1 MNPPSAGSARRAAN
15 SPVVDRIARVGFA
28 ARGTTYLLMGWIAL
42 QLGLGH
48 HPKTQANQRGA
59 FQELAQQS
67 YGSLLLWLM
76 VIGLASYALFRAINA
91 IWGERGESSGLKK
104 WAKRIGSAGRA
115 VAYAVLAYGAYAVLQ
130 HRNSSAGVGSGA
142 GLMKHSYGR
151 WLVAAIGIGLIVG
164 GLALVGTGLLRRF
177 KKQLKLGE
185 MSEPT
190 RKFVVA
196 VGTIGTTARG
206 IVFAVVG
213 WFFVDAAWRF
223 QPAKAKGLDQSLHEI
238 VRQTGGR
245 TILTALGLG
254 LIVFGVYSWC
264 EARWRRTGKEGSLT
278 GGAYPSSHSSRRG
291 VSAHG

>member
-1 MNPPSAGSARRAAN
+1 MNAPAARKARRAAN
-15 SPVVDRIARVGFA
+15 SAVIDRLARVGFA

-76 VIGLASYALFRAINA
+76 VIGLAAYALFRATNA
-91 IWGERGESSGLKK
+91 IWGERGESSGPKK
-104 WAKRIGSAGRA
+104 WAMRVGSAGRA

-130 HRNSSAGVGSGA
+130 NRNSSAGVGSGA

-151 WLVAAIGIGLIVG
+151 SIVAVIGIGLIVG
-164 GLALVGTGLLRRF
+164 GLALVLTGLLRRF

-206 IVFAVVG
+206 IVFGVVG
-213 WFFVDAAWRF
+213 GFFVDAAWRF
-223 QPAKAKGLDQSLHEI
+223 QPAKAKGLDQSLREI
-238 VRQTGGR
+238 VGQGGGR
-245 TILTALGLG
+245 TILVALGLG

-264 EARWRRTGKEGSLT
+264 EARWRRTGKEGALAPYGSGHRT
-278 GGAYPSSHSSRRG
+278 RHG
-291 VSAHG
+291 VSA

>member
-1 MNPPSAGSARRAAN
+1 MNAPSARRAAN
-15 SPVVDRIARVGFA
+15 SPVVDRLARVGFA

-59 FQELAQQS
+59 FQELARQS
-67 YGSLLLWLM
+67 YGSVLLWLM
-76 VIGLASYALFRAINA
+76 VIGLASYAIFRATNA
-91 IWGERGESSGLKK
+91 IWGERGEASGLKK
-104 WAKRIGSAGRA
+104 SAKRIGSAGRA
-115 VAYAVLAYGAYAVLQ
+115 IAYAVLAYGAWTVLQ

-142 GLMKHSYGR
+142 SLMKHSYGR

-164 GLALVGTGLLRRF
+164 GLALVATGLLRRF
-177 KKQLKLGE
+177 KKHLKLGE
-185 MSEPT
+185 MSERT
-190 RKFVVA
+190 RTFVVA

-223 QPAKAKGLDQSLHEI
+223 QPAKAKGLDQSLRDI
-238 VRQTGGR
+238 VRQGGGR
-245 TILTALGLG
+245 TILVALGLG

-264 EARWRRTGKEGSLT
+264 EARWRRTGKEGSPS
-278 GGAYPSSHSSRRG
+278 GSAYPSGHRVRG
-291 VSAHG
+291 RISARG

>member
-1 MNPPSAGSARRAAN
+1 MHSPSAGTARTAAN
-15 SPVVDRIARVGFA
+15 SPVVDRLARVGFA
-28 ARGTTYLLMGWIAL
+28 ARGTTYLLLGWIAL

-48 HPKTQANQRGA
+48 HPKEQANQRGA

-67 YGSLLLWLM
+67 YGSVLLWLM
-76 VIGLASYALFRAINA
+76 VIGLGSYALFRATNA

-115 VAYAVLAYGAYAVLQ
+115 IAYGVLAYGAYTVLE

-164 GLALVGTGLLRRF
+164 GLALVVTGLLRRF
-177 KKQLKLGE
+177 KKNLKLGE
-185 MSEPT
+185 MGETT
-190 RKFVVA
+190 RKFVIA

-238 VRQTGGR
+238 VRQGGGR

-254 LIVFGVYSWC
+254 LIVFGAYSWC

-278 GGAYPSSHSSRRG
+278 GGSSLPDHSSRRVAARG
-291 VSAHG
+291 

>member
-1 MNPPSAGSARRAAN
+1 MNAPSGTARRAAN
-15 SPVVDRIARVGFA
+15 SPAVDRLARIGFA

-48 HPKTQANQRGA
+48 HPAAQANQRGA
-59 FQELAQQS
+59 FQELARQS
-67 YGSLLLWLM
+67 YGSVLLWLM
-76 VIGLASYALFRAINA
+76 VIGLGAYALFRATNA
-91 IWGERGESSGLKK
+91 IWGERGESSRVKQL
-104 WAKRIGSAGRA
+104 AKRIGSAGRA
-115 VAYAVLAYGAYAVLQ
+115 VAYAVLAYGAWTVLQ
-130 HRNSSAGVGSGA
+130 HRHSSAGIGSGA

-164 GLALVGTGLLRRF
+164 GLALVIVGLLRRF
-177 KKQLKLGE
+177 KKTLKLGE

-223 QPAKAKGLDQSLHEI
+223 QPAKAKGLDQSLREV
-238 VRQTGGR
+238 VRQGGGR
-245 TILTALGLG
+245 AILVALGVG
-254 LIVFGVYSWC
+254 LIVFGIYSWC
-264 EARWRRTGKEGSLT
+264 EARWRRTGKEGGLT
-278 GGAYPSSHSSRRG
+278 TPYPSRHRARRG
-291 VSAHG
+291 VWA